1 LFRARRFFVVL
12 CAVALATTA
21 CGSRLSTEEIVAK
34 SAVRGDDPSGGSRGP
49 AADEVGTEDADAG
62 VTGATSGGTGKTGA
76 AKGAGAGRSG
86 GRTSAAGGTKA
97 PLIIG
102 LVGSFSG
109 IAGPPS
115 RPVADAW
122 VAWSKAVNAR
132 GGINGHPVKLLIG
145 DDGTNASRSVSI
157 ARDFVEGK
165 GAVALS
171 FHGPDPSGF
180 ANYAQSKSI
189 PVIGTTV
196 GTPLWH
202 QNPMLFPSTAGIDAA
217 SWGKVRGAKD
227 AGADKVAVVYCAE
240 SPVCKAGAD
249 LSVARAKEV
258 GVEVTYQGQ
267 ISLGAPDY
275 TAECLQIRNSGAKA
289 VLLNTENG
297 SAMRLASSCSRQE
310 YKPIWITSA
319 ADDRMAKSPNFENAI
334 AVGAAFSWFARGGNA
349 AIDEYVSALQKYVPN
364 RLQDGNSL
372 QAAAWLSAK
381 VFEIAAAKAG
391 DKPSS
396 QDILNGLYAMK
407 GNDVFG
413 LAPGGLALTFDQGR
427 PTPDRYCVFIG
438 RIKGG
443 KWTGGLSPVCR

>member
-1 LFRARRFFVVL
+1 LVLL
-12 CAVALATTA
+12 CAASLAATA
-21 CGSRLSTEEIVAK
+21 CGSRLSSEEIRAD
-34 SAVRGDDPSGGSRGP
+34 SAVVGNRSSDDPALSAGGGSGVDGSGADG
-49 AADEVGTEDADAG
+49 AAAA
-62 VTGATSGGTGKTGA
+62 TGADSASRSSTAGGADTAGGKA
-76 AKGAGAGRSG
+76 
-86 GRTSAAGGTKA
+86 SAAGGGTKA
-97 PLIIG
+97 PLVIG

-122 VAWSKAVNAR
+122 VAWSKSVNAR
-132 GGINGHPVKLLIG
+132 GGINGHPVKLLLG

-157 ARDFVEGK
+157 ARDFVEAK

-180 ANYAQSKSI
+180 ANYAQSKNI

-227 AGADKVAVVYCAE
+227 AGVKKAAVVYCAE
-240 SPVCKAGAD
+240 SPICKAGAD

-258 GVEVTYQGQ
+258 GLEITYQGQ

-275 TAECLQIRNSGAKA
+275 TAECLQIRNSGAQA

-297 SAMRLASSCSRQE
+297 SAMRLATSCTRQSF
-310 YKPIWITSA
+310 KPIWVTSA

-334 AVGAAFSWFARGGNA
+334 AVNTTFSWFLRGGNG
-349 AIDEYVSALQKYVPN
+349 AIDEYVNALRKYVPN
-364 RLQDGNSL
+364 RLDDGNSL
-372 QAAAWLSAK
+372 QAAAWTSAK
-381 VFEIAAAKAG
+381 VFEAAAAKVG

-396 QDILNGLYAMK
+396 GDILNGLYAMK
-407 GNDVFG
+407 GDQVGG
-413 LAPGGLALTFDQGR
+413 LAPGGLARTFNQGQ
-427 PTPDRYCVFIG
+427 PTPDSYCVVIG
-438 RIKGG
+438 RVKGG
-443 KWTGGLSPVCR
+443 RWTGNLSPICR